1 MHGCVASQPI
11 FNLKKEIFGYELL
24 YRSSKD
30 SAGYDGVDGSLA
42 TKGLILTAFSEIGI
56 ENITRG
62 RKAFVNFT
70 SDLILE
76 EVPEMLSNDILVVE
90 LLEDVEASEPVLNA
104 CRELKKKG
112 YLLAM
117 DDFVYSEENDPLISL
132 ADIIKIDFRQY
143 SVEEI
148 KELVGK
154 VNKFRRKVFLA
165 EKVETNDDYEL
176 AVSLGFTL
184 FQGYF
189 FCKPTIKNAKQVDT
203 LMASRFQLIGFAADP
218 EIDFQDLASI
228 IKPDVVLSYR
238 LLKIVNSAYY
248 GIQYSVKGVLH
259 ALIIL
264 GMKEAKK
271 WLSFIILDEAIG
283 SKPDELIRMALIRG
297 IIMENFA
304 IRKRDR
310 NHKDEF
316 FMTGLFSL
324 SDAIM
329 DAPIQTIMEETHL
342 SPEICEPLISQKG
355 ERWDYIQIIAHMERA
370 EWDEA
375 TALAEKYGLDE
386 DEIASC
392 YLEAILYANRIIA

>member
-11 FNLKKEIFGYELL
+11 LNLKKEIFGYELL
-24 YRSSKD
+24 YRSNKD
-30 SAGYDGVDGSLA
+30 SVGYDGVDGSLS

-70 SDLILE
+70 TDLILE

-90 LLEDVEASEPVLNA
+90 ILESVELSESVLIA

-112 YLLAM
+112 YLIAL
-117 DDFVYSEENDPLISL
+117 DDFVYSDEKDPLIAL

-143 SVEEI
+143 NEEEI
-148 KELVGK
+148 KGLVEK
-154 VNKFRRKVFLA
+154 LKKYRRKVFLA
-165 EKVETNDDYEL
+165 EKVETIEDFDL

-189 FCKPTIKNAKQVDT
+189 FCKPSISSAKQIDT
-203 LMASRFQLIGFAADP
+203 LMASRFQLIRIAADP
-218 EIDFQDLASI
+218 DIDFQDLANI

-248 GIQYSVKGVLH
+248 GIQYSIKGVLH

-264 GMKEAKK
+264 GMREAKK

-283 SKPDELIRMALIRG
+283 AKPDELIRMALIRG

-304 IRKRDR
+304 VRKKDR
-310 NHKDEF
+310 SHKDEY

-324 SDAIM
+324 ADAIM
-329 DAPIQTIMEETHL
+329 DASIEDIMEETHL
-342 SPEICEPLISQKG
+342 SPEICEPLITKQG
-355 ERWDYIQIIAHMERA
+355 ERADFIKIISHMEQA
-370 EWDEA
+370 EWDDA
-375 TALAEKYGLDE
+375 AV
-386 DEIASC
+386 IASRYGMGEEEISNC